1 MIIEGSFYK
10 ITPVDECSNLYDLEF
25 LYEVGGKNPHS
36 EFKVAGYGMPF
47 LTVLKSIVRR
57 SLNNKYGDEVIDLP
71 TYIKE
76 YTNELKKLRKEI
88 HGL

>member
-1 MIIEGSFYK
+1 MIIEGSFYR

-57 SLNNKYGDEVIDLP
+57 SLNNKYGTPAPP
-71 TYIKE
+71 TGPVDTT
-76 YTNELKKLRKEI
+76 TNF
-88 HGL
+88 